1 MSRMNK
7 LLRNLN
13 PWMILLTGSALGL
26 GGLVLG
32 ANLLLAWPVSSEH
45 DYRLLFFA
53 AIWLATSG
61 IALPLIWL
69 LHRRFGR
76 PDAGENWRSF
86 LTLLRQAAWTGIWGT
101 ACAWL
106 QTNRT
111 LNWAMAL
118 LLLIVLVLI
127 EALLLTRLETGSDS

>member
-1 MSRMNK
+1 MNK
-7 LLRNLN
+7 LLRALN
-13 PWMILLTGSALGL
+13 PWVVLLTGVAMGL

-32 ANLLLAWPVSSEH
+32 ANLLLAWPVSPEH
-45 DYRLLFFA
+45 DYRLLFFV
-53 AIWLATSG
+53 AIWLAGSG
-61 IALPLIWL
+61 IALPLVWL

-86 LTLLRQAAWTGIWGT
+86 LTLFRQAAWIGIWGT
-101 ACAWL
+101 VCAWL

-127 EALLLTRLETGSDS
+127 EALVLTRLEAQSEP

>member
-1 MSRMNK
+1 MNK
-7 LLRNLN
+7 LLRNLT
-13 PWMILLTGSALGL
+13 PWMVLLAGGALGL

-32 ANLLLAWPVSSEH
+32 ANLLLAWPVSEEH
-45 DYRLLFFA
+45 DYRLLFFVA
-53 AIWLATSG
+53 VWLTTSG

-76 PDAGENWRSF
+76 PDAGEDPRSF
-86 LTLLRQAAWTGIWGT
+86 LTLFRQAAWIGIWGT
-101 ACAWL
+101 VCAWL

-118 LLLIVLVLI
+118 LLLIVLILI
-127 EALLLTRLETGSDS
+127 EVLLLTRMEAEPDS

>member
-1 MSRMNK
+1 MNK
-7 LLRNLN
+7 LLRNLT
-13 PWMILLTGSALGL
+13 PWMVLLAGGALGL

-32 ANLLLAWPVSSEH
+32 ANLLLAWPVSEEH

-53 AIWLATSG
+53 AIWLTTSG

-69 LHRRFGR
+69 LHRRFCR
-76 PDAGENWRSF
+76 PDAGESWRSF
-86 LTLLRQAAWTGIWGT
+86 LTLFRQAAWIGIWGT
-101 ACAWL
+101 VCAWL

-118 LLLIVLVLI
+118 LLLIVLILI
-127 EALLLTRLETGSDS
+127 EVLLLTRMEAEPDS

>member
-1 MSRMNK
+1 MNK
-7 LLRNLN
+7 LLRTLN
-13 PWMILLTGSALGL
+13 PWLVLLTGVALGL

-32 ANLLLAWPVSSEH
+32 ANLVLAWPVSSEH
-45 DYRLLFFA
+45 DYRLLFFV
-53 AIWLATSG
+53 AIWLAISG
-61 IALPLIWL
+61 IALPLVWL

-86 LTLLRQAAWTGIWGT
+86 LTLFRQAAWIGIWGT
-101 ACAWL
+101 VCAWL

-118 LLLIVLVLI
+118 LLLIVLVLT
-127 EALLLTRLETGSDS
+127 EALVLTRLEAQSGS